1 VGVTDEEAGMI
12 VAVAQL
18 EIAVGEVDGNRAAAA
33 RAVAEAAGLGAGL
46 VVLPELCDSG
56 YVFSSPAE
64 ARELAGM
71 ADNSKTLDQ
80 WRALCDAY
88 GLVIAGGFCELGGDG
103 LLYNSAAIVD
113 ASGVRAVYR
122 KSHLWDAEKTVF
134 TPGDGAPPVVDLPF
148 GRVGLMICYDLEFP
162 EWVRLVAMDG
172 ADLIAA
178 PVNWPATSAGSAL
191 GNEAALGPKPEDG
204 QPPEVIK
211 ARADAAVNGV
221 FVAVADRCG
230 AERGVDWISGSLI
243 ASPSGATL
251 AGPVLADR
259 PAVLAAECDL
269 TLARDKRVSARNDLI
284 ADRRPEL
291 YQRGRVAIAV
301 AHWLPRIIANG
312 TDYADAEAALR
323 DIRDWDD
330 WPAAWERIGVRYVEL
345 AREAA
350 DAGHVFTAGDAWR
363 RAALCYH
370 WARFV
375 HVREPLAAAPNVATY
390 FERGAAALTP
400 PAERVHIP
408 DDAEALVAYLRVPA
422 QAAPPVVIMIPGL
435 DSVKEELQATADYL
449 LRRGLAVLAVDGP
462 GQGEATG
469 SLPIEP
475 AYERVVRAAVDFLR
489 ARRPDVD
496 TERIGV
502 FGVSLGG
509 YYAARACAYV
519 PEVRAG
525 VTLTGPY
532 RLDLDWATL
541 PPQTRQV
548 FQQRSGAADAAGARE
563 RAAALTLQD
572 AAPRI
577 TCPLLVVHGGAD
589 RLIPVSHAE
598 RLAREAPGAELLVY
612 PEGNHG
618 VTNRAFESRSRI
630 ADWLAA
636 RLGA

>member
-1 VGVTDEEAGMI
+1 MI
-12 VAVAQL
+12 VAVAQVQ
-18 EIAVGEVDGNRAAAA
+18 IAVGDVDGNRAAAA
-33 RAVAEAAGLGAGL
+33 RAVAEAADLGAEL

-56 YVFSSPAE
+56 YVFSSAAE
-64 ARELAGM
+64 ARELASM

-80 WRALCDAY
+80 WRSLCDAY

-122 KSHLWDAEKTVF
+122 KAHLWDAEKTVF
-134 TPGDGAPPVVDLPF
+134 TPGDGAPPVVRLPF

-162 EWVRLVAMDG
+162 EWARLAALDG

-178 PVNWPATSAGSAL
+178 PVNWPAMPGVAD
-191 GNEAALGPKPEDG
+191 DG

-211 ARADAAVNGV
+211 ARADAAVNGL

-230 AERGVDWISGSLI
+230 TERGVDWVSGSLI
-243 ASPSGATL
+243 ASPSGAAL
-251 AGPVLADR
+251 AGPVLAGR
-259 PAVLAAECDL
+259 PVVLAAECDL
-269 TLARDKRVSARNDLI
+269 TLARNKRVSAHNDLI

-301 AHWLPRIIANG
+301 AHWLPRIVANG
-312 TDYADAEAALR
+312 TDHADAEAALR
-323 DIRDWDD
+323 DVRDWDD
-330 WPAAWERIGVRYVEL
+330 WPAAWDRIGARYAEL
-345 AREAA
+345 ARQAA
-350 DAGHVFTAGDAWR
+350 DAGHEVTAGAAWR

-390 FERGAAALTP
+390 FERGAATLTP
-400 PAERVHIP
+400 PAVRVRIP
-408 DDAEALVAYLRVPA
+408 YDAEPLAAYLRVPA
-422 QAAPPVVIMIPGL
+422 RAAPPVVIMIPGL

-449 LRRGLAVLAVDGP
+449 LRRGLAVLAIDGP

-475 AYERVVRAAVDFLR
+475 AYERVVQAAVGFLR
-489 ARRPDVD
+489 TRRPDVD
-496 TERIGV
+496 AERIGV

-509 YYAARACAYV
+509 YYAARACAYL

-532 RLDLDWATL
+532 RFDLDWATL
-541 PPQTRQV
+541 PPQTRAV
-548 FQQRSGAADAAGARE
+548 FQQRSGAADADGARE

-598 RLAREAPGAELLVY
+598 RLALEAPGAELLVY

-618 VTNRAFESRSRI
+618 VTNRAFESRSHI

-636 RLGA
+636 RLSA